1 MKLDVIIPVYNE
13 DENIILLLKKLEK
26 EIICNFRVLIC
37 YDNEN
42 DSTLKYLK
50 DTKLIS
56 KEILLI
62 KNPKQGPNSAIIE
75 GVRLSN
81 AEITLVFMAD
91 DFENVKLINKM
102 VNLID
107 KGNDLVIPSRFIP
120 GGQMIGAKKIKKII
134 TIIGSYLIYYLA
146 RIPFKDCTNA
156 FKMFSKN
163 LKDKIKFESTKG
175 FTFALELT
183 VKSYLLNLKIIEIP
197 SVWIEVKNRKSNFKV
212 LKWIPYYIYWLSYSL
227 IKNVLKKKN
236 NS

>member
-107 KGNDLVIPSRFIP
+107 
-120 GGQMIGAKKIKKII
+120 
-134 TIIGSYLIYYLA
+134 
-146 RIPFKDCTNA
+146 
-156 FKMFSKN
+156 
-163 LKDKIKFESTKG
+163 
-175 FTFALELT
+175 
-183 VKSYLLNLKIIEIP
+183 
-197 SVWIEVKNRKSNFKV
+197 
-212 LKWIPYYIYWLSYSL
+212 
-227 IKNVLKKKN
+227 
-236 NS
+236 